1 MSKLR
6 QYTKSIL
13 WIVIVAFI
21 GTIIFAWGKGGFGGG
36 ERDRDLIGEV
46 EGYQVRSRDFFLL
59 YDQLYRQILEEKGE
73 VDDED
78 QERLHENTWAQI
90 RNEILIQSWIEDL
103 ELAVTNQELVESIK
117 AYPPREWIENPPE
130 WVATDGEFDYNKYL
144 QLLASNEPMVVQQ
157 LFVPLEQQ
165 YRRRMI
171 VDKVQRLIAST
182 SRVTS
187 PEVQRD
193 YINENE
199 KVKVRYI
206 FIDVAEFEGKEGEV
220 SEEEVRNY
228 YITNKDKKFTHGE
241 GANLKYVK
249 FQIEPAQ
256 EEVDSVKAEIV
267 EIRGM
272 IERGDDFA
280 QLASAYS
287 DHPSA
292 SRGGEIGWLRKG
304 PRSGELEEVAF
315 SLKVGEVSEPLK
327 TPRDWQILTVTD
339 RKREKN
345 REGEWETQVKASTI
359 LLKVV
364 ASDATRERIYSRA
377 QDFLGR
383 ADKKNFDQ
391 LAEEFGLEVK
401 ETGIFTPG
409 KSVPFIQENREEVND
424 FAFANKPGSIS
435 SVFHTKSGY
444 HIYLV
449 FERIKPGYIPF
460 DEVEDRIEQV
470 VLYDRRVELAAE
482 KAKEIYTEI
491 TAGGDFRKVARK
503 VGYEVKE
510 TPYFARAERVQGVGR
525 VAEFIVT
532 AFRLTKEKTIEVAI
546 SDVGSYLLEL
556 VDHIPANMQEFA
568 SARDSLRSEM
578 ARGRQDMTMNHWY
591 TYIIDHGD
599 INDYRSRFFGR

>member
-13 WIVIVAFI
+13 WIVIVAFV
-21 GTIIFAWGKGGFGGG
+21 GTIIFAWGKGGFRGDG
-36 ERDRDLIGEV
+36 RDRDLVGEV
-46 EGYQVRSRDFFLL
+46 EGYQIRSRDFFML
-59 YDQLYRQILEEKGE
+59 YDQLYRQVLEEKGE
-73 VDDED
+73 VDEGDE
-78 QERLHENTWAQI
+78 ERLLESTWAQI

-103 ELAVTNQELVESIK
+103 ELVVTNQELVESIK
-117 AYPPREWIENPPE
+117 AYPPRDWIENPPE

-144 QLLASNEPMVVQQ
+144 QLLASNDPMVVQQ

-199 KVKVRYI
+199 KVKVRYL
-206 FIDVAEFEGKEGEV
+206 FIGAAEYEGEEGEI

-256 EEVDSVKAEIV
+256 EEIDSVKAEME
-267 EIRGM
+267 EIREMVEKG
-272 IERGDDFA
+272 EDFA
-280 QLASAYS
+280 ELAFAYS
-287 DHPSA
+287 DHASA
-292 SRGGEIGWLRKG
+292 SRGGDIGWLQKG

-315 SLKVGEVSEPLK
+315 SLKVGEVSEPLRS
-327 TPRDWQILTVTD
+327 PGGWQILKVTD

-345 REGEWETQVKASTI
+345 REGEWETQVQASTI

-364 ASDATRERIYSRA
+364 ASDATREMIYSRA

-383 ADKKNFDQ
+383 ADKKNFGQ
-391 LAEEFGLEVK
+391 LSEEFGLEAK
-401 ETGIFTPG
+401 ETGVFVPG
-409 KSVPFIQENREEVND
+409 PMIPGIGENQEISD
-424 FAFANKPGSIS
+424 FAFAHKSGTVSH
-435 SVFHTKSGY
+435 VFHTKSGY
-444 HIYLV
+444 YICLV
-449 FERIKPGYIPF
+449 LERIKPGYIPF
-460 DEVEDRIEQV
+460 DEVKDRVRE
-470 VLYDRRVELAAE
+470 VLTYRRWAKLAEE
-482 KAKEIYTEI
+482 KAKEIYAEVTS
-491 TAGGDFRKVARK
+491 AGGFMKTARK
-503 VGYEVKE
+503 HGYEIKE
-510 TPYFARAERVQGVGR
+510 TPYFARSDRAPGGGR
-525 VAEFIVT
+525 LAEFIAG
-532 AFRLTKEKTIEVAI
+532 AFHLTEEKPLGLASSEGGTYV
-546 SDVGSYLLEL
+546 LEL
-556 VDHIPANMQEFA
+556 IDHTPANMVRFA
-568 SARDSLRSEM
+568 AESQTLRSQAATKAQET
-578 ARGRQDMTMNHWY
+578 TMNHWY
-591 TYIIDHGD
+591 TYIIAHGD